1 METPFIFGSTV
12 SQAAFTNRE
21 EELVRLKANLSAGI
35 NTIIISPRRWGK
47 SSLVERALRD
57 LKEQPGQKTVLID
70 LFGSSSQQEFL
81 EAFARET
88 IKASSTQWQDWVTKT
103 TQFIKQVV
111 PQISF
116 GVDPTS
122 EFNLK
127 FDWNELEKSPDE
139 ILNLPEELAK
149 AGNFKFIICLD
160 EFQNIAQFDGFEAF
174 EKKLRSIWQRH
185 THVAYCL
192 FGSKRNM
199 LAEIFNKPSKPF
211 YRFGDIM
218 FLPKIATPKWLDFLE
233 ERFRSTNKEIP
244 ASLAEKLVADMK
256 NHSWYVQQLAH
267 YLWNKTVKK
276 ATQEGY
282 DAAMQELLA
291 TNMPLYQRDIQ
302 QISKTQLNLLKA
314 ISAGEGQLTSQR
326 VMERYKLGTP
336 RNVQKSKAMLESLEI
351 VHNMN
356 DTLEFL
362 DPVFEIW
369 FKKQFRF

>member
-1 METPFIFGSTV
+1 
-12 SQAAFTNRE
+12 
-21 EELVRLKANLSAGI
+21 
-35 NTIIISPRRWGK
+35 
-47 SSLVERALRD
+47 
-57 LKEQPGQKTVLID
+57 
-70 LFGSSSQQEFL
+70 
-81 EAFARET
+81 
-88 IKASSTQWQDWVTKT
+88 
-103 TQFIKQVV
+103 
-111 PQISF
+111 
-116 GVDPTS
+116 
-122 EFNLK
+122 
-127 FDWNELEKSPDE
+127 
-139 ILNLPEELAK
+139 
-149 AGNFKFIICLD
+149 
-160 EFQNIAQFDGFEAF
+160 
-174 EKKLRSIWQRH
+174 
-185 THVAYCL
+185 
-192 FGSKRNM
+192 M